1 MGINSININIPDDIL
16 KERKTVEFKGEF
28 SLEPKGNIQGTKI
41 TATFCGKN
49 KKG

>member
-28 SLEPKGNIQGTKI
+28 SLEPFIFNILSSFVI
-41 TATFCGKN
+41 FV
-49 KKG
+49 